1 MEWSGVSVK
10 EYSIITMSCT
20 AHSNAPGVEDRLQYS
35 KIEVGGGKYIV
46 ELHSTHCHNID
57 HLLSS
62 VCPVLQ
68 SDQDKKII
76 SGPATHYPHLLY

>member
-1 MEWSGVSVK
+1 MK

-46 ELHSTHCHNID
+46 ELHIVTILIICSVQSVQSSSLTKTRR
-57 HLLSS
+57 SS
-62 VCPVLQ
+62 V
-68 SDQDKKII
+68 DQQPITLIYCIDPLLI
-76 SGPATHYPHLLY
+76 SLL